1 MRIRVNGEEVT
12 IGEGCTLGRY
22 LTLSGLDPATV
33 VVEKNGDI
41 VPGANFATEPL
52 EEGDSLEV
60 LHFVGGG

>member
-1 MRIRVNGEEVT
+1 MRIRVNGGDVT
-12 IGEGCTLGRY
+12 IGEGSTLGRY

-33 VVEKNGDI
+33 VVEKNGVI